1 MREDHEEPVFEL
13 QKWFDGGDIFY
24 RPEDKLRLQ
33 FALDAIVDDKTG
45 LAVIGDNEAVLA
57 HYCKML
63 LARLRELKGF

>member
-33 FALDAIVDDKTG
+33 FAVDAIVDDKTSP
-45 LAVIGDNEAVLA
+45 
-57 HYCKML
+57 L
-63 LARLRELKGF
+63 LG